1 MSAGSGRIQAIQVP
15 YNPLEREVEHE
26 ILPVAEELGLG
37 VIANNLV
44 STATFLNARAT
55 A

>member
-1 MSAGSGRIQAIQVP
+1 MLAALVVLLRSPELLVGRRPGRRRSAG
-15 YNPLEREVEHE
+15 L
-26 ILPVAEELGLG
+26 LPFAVGLG

-44 STATFLNARAT
+44 STATFASAPTT